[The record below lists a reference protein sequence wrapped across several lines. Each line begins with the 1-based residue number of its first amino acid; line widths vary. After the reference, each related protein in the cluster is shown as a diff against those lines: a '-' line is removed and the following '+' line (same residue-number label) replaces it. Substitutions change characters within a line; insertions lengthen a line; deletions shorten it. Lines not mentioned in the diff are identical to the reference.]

1 MKVRGLESIE
11 RWLNQNIDDVLVN
24 VSEDWAD
31 DVIKEA
37 SNKADVDVKND
48 FSYKVTKDGNKFV
61 ISLLNDNILA
71 VYHEF
76 GTGGQVFQNTVY
88 NFTGEDKI
96 YASNFIV
103 NKKGRTF
110 ATPALYPSYFEARA
124 KLIADLELG
133 LSKVYR

>member
-11 RWLNQNIDDVLVN
+11 RWLNQDIDDILVN
-24 VSEDWAD
+24 VSQEWASE
-31 DVIKEA
+31 VINKA
-37 SNKADVDVKND
+37 SNRADVDVKNY
-48 FSYKVTKDGNKFV
+48 FRYKVTKSGDRFV

-76 GTGGQVFQNTVY
+76 GTGGQVFQNSVY

-124 KLIADLELG
+124 TLIADLATG
-133 LSKVYR
+133 LSTVYR